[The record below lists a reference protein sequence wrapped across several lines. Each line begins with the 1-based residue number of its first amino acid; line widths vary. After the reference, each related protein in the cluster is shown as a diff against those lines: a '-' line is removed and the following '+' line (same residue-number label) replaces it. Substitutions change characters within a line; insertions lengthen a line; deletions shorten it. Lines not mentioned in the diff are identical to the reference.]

1 LRSWEQTISSFLHI
15 SRFESIKSKIVIFA
29 LLATLMPSLTMGWLY
44 YVHNKRFLQ
53 GKITKHMQHVASL
66 TVQGVDSWLKERFY
80 DVRIFSNSYEVTENL
95 EKMLGTSD
103 AAEDEVRPLS
113 RLKGYLDSVRKRFVD
128 YEELMVVDLK
138 GHMVATT
145 ASQAGDVKLSP
156 RWLNRAMKNE
166 AIVGDTY
173 RDDLLKKA
181 VMMIAVPIAAPNGR
195 FLGVFAAKLNFGKIE
210 EILKN
215 LPLGK
220 AEEVNL
226 ITQEGIFI
234 SISQPIPL
242 ESMKTKM
249 AVKTTEVLFEKEGV
263 LHEYTDHHG
272 KEMVGTL
279 MRMPQLGWGVVA
291 VTRREEA
298 YAQIARLQSVTLL
311 MVTGLLV
318 GIGLIAY
325 LLGLTIVRPLN
336 RLTEGAA
343 KVAAGNLDVG
353 LPIVS
358 RGEVGYM
365 TEVFNNMVAR
375 LRQGRQELATINDTL
390 REKNEKLQEISVT
403 DSLTGLYNRKH
414 MMETLAHELARAQR
428 YNHPFSVLMI
438 DIDHFKKYNDTFGH
452 LAGDRALAKI
462 ASIFKESIRKVDYVA
477 RYGGEEFLLMLPE
490 TRQREAMLAAERI
503 RARVAEDTFGDSEE
517 KVGLTISVGVA
528 EYPDD
533 GDTSESIIASAD
545 TVLYQAKQVGR
556 NRVVPCQRKS
566 EKKDKDS
573 SCMIH

>member
-1 LRSWEQTISSFLHI
+1 
-15 SRFESIKSKIVIFA
+15 
-29 LLATLMPSLTMGWLY
+29 
-44 YVHNKRFLQ
+44 
-53 GKITKHMQHVASL
+53 
-66 TVQGVDSWLKERFY
+66 
-80 DVRIFSNSYEVTENL
+80 
-95 EKMLGTSD
+95 
-103 AAEDEVRPLS
+103 
-113 RLKGYLDSVRKRFVD
+113 
-128 YEELMVVDLK
+128 
-138 GHMVATT
+138 
-145 ASQAGDVKLSP
+145 
-156 RWLNRAMKNE
+156 
-166 AIVGDTY
+166 
-173 RDDLLKKA
+173 
-181 VMMIAVPIAAPNGR
+181 
-195 FLGVFAAKLNFGKIE
+195 
-210 EILKN
+210 
-215 LPLGK
+215 
-220 AEEVNL
+220 
-226 ITQEGIFI
+226 
-234 SISQPIPL
+234 
-242 ESMKTKM
+242 
-249 AVKTTEVLFEKEGV
+249 
-263 LHEYTDHHG
+263 
-272 KEMVGTL
+272 MVGTL

-343 KVAAGNLDVG
+343 KVASGNLDVG
-353 LPIVS
+353 LPIGS

-390 REKNEKLQEISVT
+390 RERNEKLQEISVT

-462 ASIFKESIRKVDYVA
+462 ASIFKESVRRVDYVA
-477 RYGGEEFLLMLPE
+477 RYGGEEFFLMLPE
-490 TRQREAMLAAERI
+490 TKLREAMLAAERI

-528 EYPDD
+528 EYPED

-556 NRVVPCQRKS
+556 NRVVPCQRKL